1 MQLYKLWLL
10 LLYNSVRFSTWQEH
24 RELLARY
31 GSQLIGHQQQA
42 PLLAAQEEEEESDM
56 SPDDDDNS
64 VASSHHSEATSIAA
78 LPMDLSLKVGV
89 PTAAAPP
96 AAEDLSPLSRLD
108 AGGYFKHASPVVTE
122 PTDDGSRK
130 EPLADR
136 NSNILRLRNDL
147 EVRKESPM
155 SPNRQDALDLTVS
168 S

>member
-1 MQLYKLWLL
+1 M
-10 LLYNSVRFSTWQEH
+10 
-24 RELLARY
+24 
-31 GSQLIGHQQQA
+31 GHQQQP

-56 SPDDDDNS
+56 SPDDDDTS

-89 PTAAAPP
+89 PAA

-108 AGGYFKHASPVVTE
+108 AGGYFKHASAVV
-122 PTDDGSRK
+122 TDDGSRK
-130 EPLADR
+130 EPLSDR

>member
-1 MQLYKLWLL
+1 LFAPSIIQ
-10 LLYNSVRFSTWQEH
+10 SSFSTWQEH

-31 GSQLIGHQQQA
+31 SSQLISHQQPA
-42 PLLAAQEEEEESDM
+42 PLLAAQEEEEEESDM
-56 SPDDDDNS
+56 SPDDDDTS

-89 PTAAAPP
+89 PA
-96 AAEDLSPLSRLD
+96 AAEDFSSLSRLD
-108 AGGYFKHASPVVTE
+108 AGGYFKHASAVVAE
-122 PTDDGSRK
+122 PADDVSRK
-130 EPLADR
+130 EPLSDR

>member
-1 MQLYKLWLL
+1 
-10 LLYNSVRFSTWQEH
+10 
-24 RELLARY
+24 
-31 GSQLIGHQQQA
+31 
-42 PLLAAQEEEEESDM
+42 M
-56 SPDDDDNS
+56 SPDDDDTS

-89 PTAAAPP
+89 PAAAAPA

-108 AGGYFKHASPVVTE
+108 AGGYFKHVSAVATE
-122 PTDDGSRK
+122 PADDVSRK

>member
-1 MQLYKLWLL
+1 LL
-10 LLYNSVRFSTWQEH
+10 LLYNLVCFSTWQEH

-31 GSQLIGHQQQA
+31 GSQLIGQQ
-42 PLLAAQEEEEESDM
+42 PLLAAQPGYSQEEEEESDM
-56 SPDDDDNS
+56 SPDDDDTS

-89 PTAAAPP
+89 PTAAAPA

-108 AGGYFKHASPVVTE
+108 AGGYFKHSTAVVTE
-122 PTDDGSRK
+122 PADDGSRK
-130 EPLADR
+130 EPLSDR

>member
-10 LLYNSVRFSTWQEH
+10 LLYNPVRFSTWQEH

-31 GSQLIGHQQQA
+31 SNQLMGHQQQP

-56 SPDDDDNS
+56 SPDDDDTS
-64 VASSHHSEATSIAA
+64 VASSHHSEAASIAA

-89 PTAAAPP
+89 PAAAP
-96 AAEDLSPLSRLD
+96 AAEDLSRLSRLD

-122 PTDDGSRK
+122 PADDGSRK
-130 EPLADR
+130 EPLSDR

-155 SPNRQDALDLTVS
+155 SPNLQDALDLTVS

>member
-1 MQLYKLWLL
+1 MGL
-10 LLYNSVRFSTWQEH
+10 H
-24 RELLARY
+24 PP
-31 GSQLIGHQQQA
+31 

-56 SPDDDDNS
+56 SPDDDDTS

-89 PTAAAPP
+89 PTAAV

-108 AGGYFKHASPVVTE
+108 AGGYFKHSTAVVTE
-122 PTDDGSRK
+122 PADDGSRK
-130 EPLADR
+130 EPLSDR

-155 SPNRQDALDLTVS
+155 SPNRHDALDLTVS

>member
-1 MQLYKLWLL
+1 M
-10 LLYNSVRFSTWQEH
+10 
-24 RELLARY
+24 
-31 GSQLIGHQQQA
+31 GQQPPP
-42 PLLAAQEEEEESDM
+42 PLLAAQPGYSTHSQEEEEESDM
-56 SPDDDDNS
+56 SPDDDDTS

-89 PTAAAPP
+89 PAA

-108 AGGYFKHASPVVTE
+108 AGGYFKHASAVVAE
-122 PTDDGSRK
+122 QPADDGSRK
-130 EPLADR
+130 EPLSDR

-147 EVRKESPM
+147 EVRKESQM

>member
-1 MQLYKLWLL
+1 M
-10 LLYNSVRFSTWQEH
+10 
-24 RELLARY
+24 
-31 GSQLIGHQQQA
+31 GHQQQA

-56 SPDDDDNS
+56 SPDDDDTS

-89 PTAAAPP
+89 PAAA

-108 AGGYFKHASPVVTE
+108 AGGYFKHASAVVAE
-122 PTDDGSRK
+122 PADDGSRK

-147 EVRKESPM
+147 EARKESPM

>member
-1 MQLYKLWLL
+1 
-10 LLYNSVRFSTWQEH
+10 
-24 RELLARY
+24 
-31 GSQLIGHQQQA
+31 
-42 PLLAAQEEEEESDM
+42 M
-56 SPDDDDNS
+56 SPDDDDTS

-78 LPMDLSLKVGV
+78 LPMDLSLKVG
-89 PTAAAPP
+89 AAAPA

-108 AGGYFKHASPVVTE
+108 AGGYFKHASAVVTE
-122 PTDDGSRK
+122 PADDASRK
-130 EPLADR
+130 EPLSDR